1 MKQSMKYALI
11 YNLDN
16 PELKPVQA
24 RYCATFACRLIGLT
38 FQRKPAPHRGLLLV
52 QERENRLD
60 AAIHMLGV
68 WMDLTVVWINKRKEV
83 VDVQLARAWRPIY
96 IPKKPALY
104 KLEMAAEHLADFKV
118 GDRLKF
124 EEVILG

>member
-1 MKQSMKYALI
+1 MKQVLI
-11 YNLDN
+11 YNQDN

-24 RYCATFACRLIGLT
+24 RYCASFACRLRGLT

-52 QERENRLD
+52 QARESRVD

-68 WMDLTVVWINKRKEV
+68 WMDLTAVWINERVEV
-83 VDVQLARAWRPIY
+83 VDVQLVRAWRPFY
-96 IPKKPALY
+96 VPALPARY
-104 KLEMAAEHLADFKV
+104 ILELAAEHQADFKV

-124 EEVILG
+124 EEVALG